1 MRLYEKDTYSNSRS
15 KPCVILCLALSSLRF
30 DGLSLIC
37 PCAFVLSLFV
47 LALTYFLL
55 LAKSPWY
62 FFSDRIRICILHLLD
77 RFGMALVPLHHFLPM
92 GWAALIALCR
102 FGRFGLLASLVTW
115 QQGHCWESHP
125 WIIRFFQLVLNSKSL
140 LRMFWYNLGSSDET
154 ITVTWWWKIN
164 VETVGHEDTCIMLHA
179 AGSCSPSSP
188 LDPPKSPLNPIK
200 SH

>member
-1 MRLYEKDTYSNSRS
+1 
-15 KPCVILCLALSSLRF
+15 
-30 DGLSLIC
+30 
-37 PCAFVLSLFV
+37 
-47 LALTYFLL
+47 
-55 LAKSPWY
+55 
-62 FFSDRIRICILHLLD
+62 
-77 RFGMALVPLHHFLPM
+77 MALVPLHHFLPM

-125 WIIRFFQLVLNSKSL
+125 WIICFFQLVLNSKSL

-200 SH
+200 SPLITKKKYCYCTIFQQHLLAAHGSTSQQSWCKSGRCDLSQLEWWGRHWKPTDDILSHPKLCSPYHRANLVPEKSTTLG